1 MFTPGRQP
9 ERSQEMTKYSRVSIS
24 ELEAQL
30 SKLRSRYEDL
40 EEVITFNL
48 TYSCAHIGSGE
59 VRHDEDTLNDLR
71 EEIAALEK
79 RLVFQSSEMS
89 GTEKVVET
97 NVLEHA
103 IGDSVILVERFRSL
117 LPISDIEYFAEIN
130 PGCEA
135 CHKRG
140 TNLACPPYSPLFH
153 DYIGK
158 ASEARIICYRM
169 PLDQIS
175 SEITT
180 DRHRTAHKILRKLLV
195 EELLGHRKNGHLVAG
210 SGPCQMCE
218 ECSIKAG
225 QRECRNSDLL
235 IYSLES
241 MGVNLISLSERAFS
255 LPLEWSDG
263 TSISGN
269 VSAIGAVFY

>member
-1 MFTPGRQP
+1 MFTRGGC
-9 ERSQEMTKYSRVSIS
+9 EGSQEMTRYQTVSIP
-24 ELEAQL
+24 ELEAEL
-30 SKLRSRYEDL
+30 SRLRSRYDDL

-48 TYSCAHIGSGE
+48 TYSSAHIGSGE
-59 VRHDEDTLNDLR
+59 VRHDEETLSDLR
-71 EEIAALEK
+71 DQIAAIEK
-79 RLVFQSSEMS
+79 RLAFLPTDMS
-89 GTEKVVET
+89 GAEKDMET
-97 NVLEHA
+97 DVLEYA
-103 IGDSVILVERFRSL
+103 IGGSVILVERFRRL

-140 TNLACPPYSPLFH
+140 TNLACPPHSPLFH
-153 DYIGK
+153 DHIGK

-175 SEITT
+175 SEIST
-180 DRHRTAHKILRKLLV
+180 DRHRTAHKILRKLLG
-195 EELLGHRKNGHLVAG
+195 EELLGQRKKGHTVAG
-210 SGPCQMCE
+210 SGPCQMCG
-218 ECSIKAG
+218 ECSIESGK
-225 QRECRNSDLL
+225 RECRKPDLL

-269 VSAIGAVFY
+269 VSAIGAVF